1 MACSLL
7 CYLLVALS
15 PSPAVSLI
23 ACVGL
28 GVFSAMLWPGTLILM
43 EENMPAVGVTA
54 YALMASGGDLGAS
67 VAPQAVGIVVDNVS
81 LTDWAS
87 SIGQSLS
94 LTPDQ
99 VGFKAGML
107 VAAIFPVL
115 GVFLLL
121 YMRKFFRNNKKA

>member
-1 MACSLL
+1 
-7 CYLLVALS
+7 
-15 PSPAVSLI
+15 
-23 ACVGL
+23 
-28 GVFSAMLWPGTLILM
+28 M

-67 VAPQAVGIVVDNVS
+67 VAPQAVGIVVDNVT
-81 LTDWAS
+81 LTDWARDL
-87 SIGQSLS
+87 GQSLS